1 MDYHEF
7 ISSTMCNF
15 NQDVFNAA
23 KEALIS
29 EYLFFSIIPDE
40 DVTVS
45 ILSEK
50 ACDYFDKLALKT
62 GNDFDKQ
69 IDAYIK
75 AVDLIVSRRIA
86 QTPKRKKK
94 DASPA
99 VVPRARKYY
108 EKADS
113 IRKTRNWKVRNLLDY
128 SRIMFCLYAAI
139 IENDYNEIQNLNFS
153 VDSIKPAQIVN
164 SMKNEL
170 DPTPI
175 KVMKKMLFD
184 IKDLYCSDTCTFI
197 ITIIVL
203 FAIINEKVQG
213 EYSHE

>member
-1 MDYHEF
+1 MLLLQWF
-7 ISSTMCNF
+7 
-15 NQDVFNAA
+15 
-23 KEALIS
+23 L
-29 EYLFFSIIPDE
+29 
-40 DVTVS
+40 
-45 ILSEK
+45 
-50 ACDYFDKLALKT
+50 
-62 GNDFDKQ
+62 
-69 IDAYIK
+69 
-75 AVDLIVSRRIA
+75 
-86 QTPKRKKK
+86 
-94 DASPA
+94 
-99 VVPRARKYY
+99 VPRKYY

-203 FAIINEKVQG
+203 FPYHKRKSAG
-213 EYSHE
+213 EYSYE

>member
-75 AVDLIVSRRIA
+75 AVDLIVSRRVA

-94 DASPA
+94 MLLLQWFL
-99 VVPRARKYY
+99 VP
-108 EKADS
+108 ES
-113 IRKTRNWKVRNLLDY
+113 T
-128 SRIMFCLYAAI
+128 
-139 IENDYNEIQNLNFS
+139 
-153 VDSIKPAQIVN
+153 
-164 SMKNEL
+164 
-170 DPTPI
+170 
-175 KVMKKMLFD
+175 MKKRILLGKRGTGKYEIFS
-184 IKDLYCSDTCTFI
+184 ITQELCSASMRQLLKMI
-197 ITIIVL
+197 ITRFRIWT
-203 FAIINEKVQG
+203 FP
-213 EYSHE
+213 

>member
-1 MDYHEF
+1 
-7 ISSTMCNF
+7 
-15 NQDVFNAA
+15 
-23 KEALIS
+23 
-29 EYLFFSIIPDE
+29 
-40 DVTVS
+40 
-45 ILSEK
+45 
-50 ACDYFDKLALKT
+50 
-62 GNDFDKQ
+62 
-69 IDAYIK
+69 
-75 AVDLIVSRRIA
+75 
-86 QTPKRKKK
+86 
-94 DASPA
+94 
-99 VVPRARKYY
+99 
-108 EKADS
+108 
-113 IRKTRNWKVRNLLDY
+113 
-128 SRIMFCLYAAI
+128 MFCLYAAI
-139 IENDYNEIQNLNFS
+139 IENDYNEIQNLDFS